1 MTEKKKSGAAVHII
15 GAVLCVVFGFF
26 LVCNIIIIVKG
37 TLHPET
43 PPTVL
48 GVAPMVVLS
57 TASPFKF
64 PRSVLEALGH
74 TAPQNDFE
82 AMRELEA
89 VTHHD
94 APASLAAL
102 RQKAERFSTVIDPAR
117 IAQVALSYES

>member
-1 MTEKKKSGAAVHII
+1 MTRWWCSPRLQPLQVPGAAV
-15 GAVLCVVFGFF
+15 
-26 LVCNIIIIVKG
+26 
-37 TLHPET
+37 
-43 PPTVL
+43 L
-48 GVAPMVVLS
+48 G
-57 TASPFKF
+57 
-64 PRSVLEALGH
+64 ALGH

-82 AMRELEA
+82 AMQELEA